1 MEAILLG
8 VIVLGVVQTAF
19 RYSQEGDILTAL
31 SKKKKISSL
40 NEKEIV
46 DRLHSIAIYG
56 QNYVKWNN
64 SMLLALFTG
73 LILFRLL
80 QVEFSFSQYLIV
92 VLILFLSNDLCNRW
106 VSAHVSS
113 AITAE
118 ANMLYGQYGQTM
130 ADKK

>member
-92 VLILFLSNDLCNRW
+92 VVILFLSNDLCNRW
-106 VSAHVSS
+106 ISAHVSS

-118 ANMLYGQYGQTM
+118 ANMLYGQYGQAT